1 MSSALCVL
9 AVVQRQKTEEQIAT
23 PDDLCTSESTDLDG
37 EENYG
42 FARLKP
48 APSLSLTLSLPPP
61 PSLSLPTQ
69 CSSKSLPF
77 NKVLW

>member
-1 MSSALCVL
+1 MVMSSALCVL

-48 APSLSLTLSLPPP
+48 APSLSL
-61 PSLSLPTQ
+61 PTQ